1 MSASYPL
8 AGLVTIQYE
17 RLWRQRLQQLTSL
30 LLPAVTTTDISGDRK
45 RMQQLGA
52 LTMRAVTGRSLA
64 TVPDDSTIYDRW
76 LTVAPFELCTWI
88 AEWDAEAMASI
99 DSPTGPHMEAHV
111 LAYNRTIDAVIRDA
125 LGGSSLTG
133 TDGTTSTAL
142 GSGQTV
148 AVDYV
153 STGSAA
159 NSGLTFAKVA
169 QAKYLM
175 DVAKVPMAER
185 TFVCGAQEQQDLIL
199 NVEQLVNS
207 RYTNVQPITDGT
219 LAGKTW
225 MGFKWITDYQDLVVA
240 SSIRNCFALS
250 KPMVAFGQN
259 EKRASVDLLPL
270 RSHTTQIRTR
280 ARMGATRLQEEG
292 VVMVKTYHA

>member
-8 AGLVTIQYE
+8 AGLQTIQYE

-30 LLPAVTTTDISGDRK
+30 LLPAVTTTDIAGERK

-52 LTMRAVTGRSLA
+52 LTMRAVTGRSLV

-76 LTVAPFELCTWI
+76 LLATPFELCTWI

-111 LAYNRTIDAVIRDA
+111 LAYNRTVDAVIRDA

-142 GSGQTV
+142 GSGQTI
-148 AVDYV
+148 DKSYG
-153 STGSAA
+153 TA
-159 NSGLTFAKVA
+159 NSGMTFAKVA
-169 QAKYLM
+169 QAKYLH
-175 DVAKVPMAER
+175 DVAKVPSADR
-185 TFVCGAQEQQDLIL
+185 YAICGAQEQQDLIL

-225 MGFKWITDYQDLVVA
+225 MGYKWITEYQDLNVA
-240 SSIRNCFALS
+240 SSIRSTFFVGKS
-250 KPMVAFGQN
+250 MVAFGQN
-259 EKRASVDLLPL
+259 EKRASVDLLPA

-292 VVMVKTYHA
+292 VVLVQCYHA